1 MGRLTAPVR
10 FVLALL
16 LLAGAGTV
24 RAEESWIKVTAGH
37 YTAYSRQDEAHT
49 LRWLADFDRFIDG
62 AAGLLGIDTGQLS
75 PLTLVIFADEAEL
88 HPYLPRNADGHART
102 YTRAVFAQGRGRAI
116 AALAATPGDSAARR
130 LLFHEGAH
138 WLLAHAPADRIPAW
152 LDEGVAQLLATAE
165 PDEHGLRWGAPE
177 AAMLRFARLPAV
189 RLLTP
194 STVVTAHRDDPLF
207 DTGPGAGAFYA
218 QAWALVHSLL
228 LDGEGL
234 AGGLD
239 AETLSALAAAGPDEL
254 ARRLGLRSPDAL
266 DRRRRRKWP
275 PRAADSRC
283 SRVRPDRGRSW
294 PRPVRRRCRCV
305 ERRRSGE
312 ARSERSVRVA
322 RVLREALD
330 DVPVLGHLAVLD
342 AEDVDHRLAVRRQ
355 PVLAQQ
361 VQDDVV
367 ALGDHALDLVGV
379 VREVALELPRERGDA
394 LEAVL
399 GVRTVLDVG
408 LAHVAARGL
417 RVLPADHLLVELEH
431 QALVACEAAAFGG
444 ERVVG
449 GAARDL
455 ARGFLRRSLP
465 RGGLPRGR
473 TPGAGGSLLLLAC
486 GH

>member
-266 DRRRRRKWP
+266 DAYL
-275 PRAADSRC
+275 RAYLH
-283 SRVRPDRGRSW
+283 RPGHATAAW
-294 PRPVRRRCRCV
+294 RPA
-305 ERRRSGE
+305 GN
-312 ARSERSVRVA
+312 AAVA
-322 RVLREALD
+322 RASAPRVEPA
-330 DVPVLGHLAVLD
+330 A
-342 AEDVDHRLAVRRQ
+342 AA
-355 PVLAQQ
+355 
-361 VQDDVV
+361 
-367 ALGDHALDLVGV
+367 
-379 VREVALELPRERGDA
+379 EVA
-394 LEAVL
+394 
-399 GVRTVLDVG
+399 
-408 LAHVAARGL
+408 AARGGL
-417 RVLPADHLLVELEH
+417 ALLAGAPGPRPEL
-431 QALVACEAAAFGG
+431 AAAGP
-444 ERVVG
+444 
-449 GAARDL
+449 AAMP
-455 ARGFLRRSLP
+455 LR
-465 RGGLPRGR
+465 
-473 TPGAGGSLLLLAC
+473 
-486 GH
+486 